1 MDVEMQEDS
10 VRSDLL
16 EKTNDKPPTVFLA
29 VKGDSG
35 DLSNIADTNFSCWNS
50 PCPISPNASGCQL
63 KWKVSGS
70 KGELERSQVK
80 RRGSQVEG
88 KPVEDLG
95 CDDVEGENQ
104 GAIRS
109 TFPEAISM
117 QRLQRRAAKFRTARG
132 ITERQF
138 KVVEGGCK
146 ITG

>member
-29 VKGDSG
+29 GKGDSG

-95 CDDVEGENQ
+95 CDDVNIMPDPGGLTQEHNFFTMSQ
-104 GAIRS
+104 LALQKKGALGLDVL
-109 TFPEAISM
+109 TF
-117 QRLQRRAAKFRTARG
+117 
-132 ITERQF
+132 
-138 KVVEGGCK
+138 
-146 ITG
+146 